1 MNYDYALRHASR
13 KGKQPYKP
21 QKIAPRDFHATLPPI
36 KQEDTNEDETFQ
48 KDLNSAVITNRS
60 NYLNLQ
66 RKVNRHR
73 TQTAPAPKRKIG
85 DNKLFDWTIEDIHGY
100 DVKGMKPPS
109 NEEIKRNPNL
119 MRSNAPPTKRTKTSG
134 DTGVFARVDEW
145 MIDDNNNPSPIPPS
159 PSSGIGNPYNITL
172 TSLGSINGSNAASP
186 KSGTSPTKNFASE
199 LLKKRGIKT
208 SYSTRRNSNVSNANT
223 EGSIP
228 LGGNGSD
235 GTMSFLQSVYMTN
248 AQPSS
253 TLIQATRGRTAP
265 STSLE
270 V

>member
-1 MNYDYALRHASR
+1 
-13 KGKQPYKP
+13 
-21 QKIAPRDFHATLPPI
+21 
-36 KQEDTNEDETFQ
+36 
-48 KDLNSAVITNRS
+48 
-60 NYLNLQ
+60 
-66 RKVNRHR
+66 
-73 TQTAPAPKRKIG
+73 
-85 DNKLFDWTIEDIHGY
+85 
-100 DVKGMKPPS
+100 
-109 NEEIKRNPNL
+109 
-119 MRSNAPPTKRTKTSG
+119 
-134 DTGVFARVDEW
+134 
-145 MIDDNNNPSPIPPS
+145 
-159 PSSGIGNPYNITL
+159 
-172 TSLGSINGSNAASP
+172 
-186 KSGTSPTKNFASE
+186 

-248 AQPSS
+248 TQPSS